1 MYAPLVDLL
10 VVQLARHTDTVLMSD
25 YARDFEVAEV
35 DTKGL
40 QAVHKMGGVAS
51 VRKHVLL
58 EKI

>member
-1 MYAPLVDLL
+1 ML
-10 VVQLARHTDTVLMSD
+10 VVQLARHTDTFLMSD

-51 VRKHVLL
+51 VQKHVLL